1 MENQKIINLL
11 DNAPNQPSK
20 FRTKNR
26 VGINDDARGTYNKNS
41 QVKFKTS
48 MLKSILCDYSDTYML
63 VSETITNDG
72 AGHEDNVKR
81 VDERDEGVI
90 FKICA
95 PFIDCISEINNNQID
110 NAKDWDVVMSMCNLI
125 EYNGD
130 YSKTPG
136 SLWQYY
142 TWSKW

>member
-1 MENQKIINLL
+1 
-11 DNAPNQPSK
+11 
-20 FRTKNR
+20 
-26 VGINDDARGTYNKNS
+26 
-41 QVKFKTS
+41 
-48 MLKSILCDYSDTYML
+48 ML

-110 NAKDWDVVMSMCNLI
+110 NAKD
-125 EYNGD
+125 
-130 YSKTPG
+130 
-136 SLWQYY
+136 
-142 TWSKW
+142 